1 MLLQLSPLLRYID
14 TLVYGIRSRIAA
26 ASEIDQLQNTLYRRM
41 LDEDSNGALL
51 RLFHCFL
58 HSAPQAVI
66 QLMILLTHVVHQDV
80 EESLGPGRVLEVDVV
95 DDPLAY
101 LFCRGCSV
109 TSLGRIGGAHVIGM
123 GVNFLSSFC
132 KIRKR

>member
-1 MLLQLSPLLRYID
+1 
-14 TLVYGIRSRIAA
+14 
-26 ASEIDQLQNTLYRRM
+26 M

-66 QLMILLTHVVHQDV
+66 QLMILLTHVVHKDV
-80 EESLGPGRVLEVDVV
+80 EESLGPGKVLEVDAV

-101 LFCRGCSV
+101 LLCRGCSA
-109 TSLGRIGGAHVIGM
+109 TSLGRVGGAHVAGM

-132 KIRKR
+132 KIRKGRQGEDCLYWTCCGFLLALYEWR